1 MARTQPGSCP
11 TPAPLPP
18 RASAGH
24 LPSPASPPLSPGS
37 ASSAAGSIPAGTRSA
52 GTRSATAAVRPHSSR
67 RCSGDP
73 AGGHL
78 RAAGTSPGRP
88 RRADWACSGV
98 GRPGAAGDK
107 RMQSRGPAPAVQG
120 RRAQAAALADALAS
134 LGRTPARM
142 ASLAAY
148 GNDGRWP
155 APGGSG
161 VPWLVGPG
169 SCLITPENFGVGS
182 GEIWKG
188 GSRLQRASAPGSGS
202 RCSVFAERVEV
213 KTPEI

>member
-24 LPSPASPPLSPGS
+24 LPSPASPLLSPGS

-52 GTRSATAAVRPHSSR
+52 GTRSATAAVRPHSAR

-155 APGGSG
+155 APGGRGTVAGGARELSDHPG
-161 VPWLVGPG
+161 KLRGWLGGDLEGREGAGCSARRPRARG
-169 SCLITPENFGVGS
+169 ADALCLQKE
-182 GEIWKG
+182 
-188 GSRLQRASAPGSGS
+188 L
-202 RCSVFAERVEV
+202 V
-213 KTPEI
+213 K